1 MLSYR
6 FGTWVVSWMRPG
18 LGMFNES
25 YYIFS
30 VGNVKPIWREQYP
43 SCWKVCPWQAVCQHQ
58 PMPDGGKSGFPS
70 LFCLRGLW
78 VSAYDFNAPAAV
90 SCADAQLL

>member
-1 MLSYR
+1 M
-6 FGTWVVSWMRPG
+6 FSWMVPG

-43 SCWKVCPWQAVCQHQ
+43 Q
-58 PMPDGGKSGFPS
+58 MLEGGAS
-70 LFCLRGLW
+70 RM
-78 VSAYDFNAPAAV
+78 
-90 SCADAQLL
+90 

>member
-1 MLSYR
+1 
-6 FGTWVVSWMRPG
+6 MRPG

-43 SCWKVCPWQAVCQHQ
+43 SCWKVRPGKQCVQSQPTPVARLALPVCSAPDACTCRRQA
-58 PMPDGGKSGFPS
+58 P
-70 LFCLRGLW
+70 
-78 VSAYDFNAPAAV
+78 APAAA
-90 SCADAQLL
+90 SCADAQLLNRR

>member
-1 MLSYR
+1 M
-6 FGTWVVSWMRPG
+6 FSWMVPG

-43 SCWKVCPWQAVCQHQ
+43 TMLEGVPLACQSTRSLHMTLPTAAAHSCNGWRSWHFPHQ
-58 PMPDGGKSGFPS
+58 TAI
-70 LFCLRGLW
+70 GLC
-78 VSAYDFNAPAAV
+78 SNDLE
-90 SCADAQLL
+90 QGQ

>member
-1 MLSYR
+1 M
-6 FGTWVVSWMRPG
+6 VPG

-43 SCWKVCPWQAVCQHQ
+43 KCWKVTLLLVSTLSLRSAHHSSFTPNNILCHGTSCIKSPGVRASLEHFLEYAQAE
-58 PMPDGGKSGFPS
+58 PS
-70 LFCLRGLW
+70 PIAR
-78 VSAYDFNAPAAV
+78 
-90 SCADAQLL
+90 

>member
-1 MLSYR
+1 MGVL
-6 FGTWVVSWMRPG
+6 SWMVPG

-43 SCWKVCPWQAVCQHQ
+43 QCWKV
-58 PMPDGGKSGFPS
+58 
-70 LFCLRGLW
+70 GL
-78 VSAYDFNAPAAV
+78 SHALTTPHLPRTIAAY
-90 SCADAQLL
+90 S